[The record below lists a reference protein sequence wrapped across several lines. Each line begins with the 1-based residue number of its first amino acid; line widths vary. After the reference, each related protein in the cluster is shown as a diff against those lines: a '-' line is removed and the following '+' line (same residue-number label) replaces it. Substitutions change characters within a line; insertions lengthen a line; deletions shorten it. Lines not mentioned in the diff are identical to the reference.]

1 MNQAWFQEVF
11 NELTERQQ
19 EVLAK
24 FLAGET
30 DAEIAAALFISQAT
44 VRQHIKAVCDA
55 FATPKRGNL
64 KVLFARY
71 KPDLVG
77 NNGDE
82 TIPIETTPKPAEFEP
97 SFVGREG
104 AVAYLNTIV
113 KRGEKVI
120 LIQAAGG
127 VGKTTLAQEYLKTQ
141 GFEVILEL
149 LMAKEKENITTV
161 ESVVEEWLKKDFQEE
176 PGREFLIS
184 LGRLKRQLQT
194 RRVGILIDNLEPAL
208 DKQGRFIETHRKYV
222 ELLRVLTD
230 STVKSLT
237 LITSR
242 EKLCESGIAVE
253 LYRLPAL
260 DEQAWQQFF
269 SRRIQVDITV
279 LKAMHKAYGGNAK
292 AMGILC
298 GEIREEFAGDMGAYW
313 HENESDLL
321 VERDLEDLVTSQFN
335 RLELLYPDA
344 YKLLCRLGCYRYQ
357 DVPTVP
363 TEGLLC
369 LLWDVVEAQPK
380 RVIDALRN
388 RSLVEFNKGEYW
400 LHPVIRAEAIA
411 RLRRTEDW
419 EIANHKAAEFWTES
433 VKTVEAVEDALKA
446 FEAYYHYCNIDEFN
460 LAAEVILTPRRNRFY
475 QKGTGEYLSNSFD
488 RIGLSNE
495 LELNINAIIGK
506 IDSEFN
512 LAILN
517 QVLGVQYYFLGEINK
532 AIEYNEK
539 SIKKM
544 EQCLKNNIIG
554 DDLKRRLR
562 LNITSAQISI
572 SLCKLSLCNFKEA
585 FDYLEEAISTC
596 TENKFDFQVKAFG
609 SLLAFLY
616 SCPECLNIE
625 KSKHL
630 ADTIYKERLER
641 KKETTSRGK
650 AYMLFFLGGTYKNIG
665 DFEKADEIYKEAIEY
680 FDDSRYTQ
688 FKGRVLTNQAEL
700 CREQGNFET
709 ALDRHT
715 ESIELLDKIGA
726 KCDLAEAHFQLAL
739 TYQKMGDREKSQPN
753 FQTAIRLFT
762 EMEAPKQVERVQ
774 QAINSD
780 N

>member
-55 FATPKRGNL
+55 FATPKRGDL

-77 NNGDE
+77 NSGDE
-82 TIPIETTPKPAEFEP
+82 TVTIETTPKPAEFDP

-113 KRGEKVI
+113 KQGAKVI

-127 VGKTTLAQEYLKTQ
+127 VGKTTLAQEYLKNQ
-141 GFEVILEL
+141 GFEVVLEL
-149 LMAKEKENITTV
+149 LMAKEKENITAV

-194 RRVGILIDNLEPAL
+194 RRVGVLIDNLEPAL
-208 DKQGRFIETHRKYV
+208 DQQGRFIENHRKYV

-242 EKLCESGIAVE
+242 EKLCESGITVE
-253 LYRLPAL
+253 LYRLPVL

-369 LLWDVVEAQPK
+369 LLWDVLEIQRK

-400 LHPVIRAEAIA
+400 LHPVILAEAIA
-411 RLRRTEDW
+411 RLRTTEDW
-419 EIANHKAAEFWTES
+419 GKSNHKAAEFWTES
-433 VKTVEAVEDALKA
+433 IKTVEAVEDALKA

-460 LAAEVILTPRRNRFY
+460 LAAEVILIRRQNKWY
-475 QKGTGEYLSNSFD
+475 KLEDGEYLGNSFD
-488 RIGLSNE
+488 RLGFSKF
-495 LELNINAIIGK
+495 LESQINIIIKNVNCEYKLAFLNY
-506 IDSEFN
+506 
-512 LAILN
+512 
-517 QVLGVQYYFLGEINK
+517 VLGVQYYLIGSIHQ
-532 AIEYNEK
+532 AIEYHK
-539 SIKKM
+539 ISIAKID
-544 EQCLKNNIIG
+544 QSLQNNG
-554 DDLKRRLR
+554 VEDNLKRRLR
-562 LNITSAQISI
+562 RDRTSALIYMALCRI
-572 SLCKLSLCNFKEA
+572 SLRDFKEA
-585 FDYLEEAISTC
+585 LELM
-596 TENKFDFQVKAFG
+596 ENALSICKENEFYFQVRAFE
-609 SLLAFLY
+609 SVLAFLY
-616 SCPECLNIE
+616 SCSECLDLE
-625 KSKHL
+625 KSKAV
-630 ADTIYKERLER
+630 ADRSYNQIPEIMDQI
-641 KKETTSRGK
+641 TSRGK
-650 AYMLFFLGGTYKNIG
+650 AYMLFFLGATYKNLDDI
-665 DFEKADEIYKEAIEY
+665 DRTHNIYRMAISYCNE
-680 FDDSRYTQ
+680 SRYTQ
-688 FKGRVLTNQAEL
+688 FKGRILSNLAEL
-700 CREQGNFET
+700 YRIQGDFET
-709 ALDRHT
+709 ALSHHT

-739 TYQKMGDREKSQPN
+739 TYQKMGDTEKSQPN
-753 FQTAIRLFT
+753 FQIAMRLFT
-762 EMEAPKQVERVQ
+762 EIAAPKQIERVQ